1 MLKLTAAYGCV
12 KNIDKDTATP
22 SSIALAGNGSEGFQL
37 ILVNPDTKTEK
48 AYLKIQ
54 TPDGIT
60 ATVFRMCTV
69 PTGDT
74 RTVDPLIPYSWE
86 DKLSISAG
94 ETVRFYVR
102 VQANVCGIRGEMH
115 CSVVSESRATA
126 ALTMPVTVWNFML
139 PETPACRV
147 VMGIERECIAKIHG
161 VPEFG
166 PENDALYLQYY
177 EVAMDAGISP
187 YRIPCP
193 LLDAN
198 GNWNPAAEKYL
209 DNPRMTSFVIPVT
222 SLSDETYT
230 GDSYK
235 IREGFNE
242 EGLKTVYAKLLAHPE
257 WFRKAYFYPVDEP
270 SDLEEVGRL
279 QRAAARLH
287 ELCPG
292 IGIVTPFWRE
302 TLYENGQDAIE
313 ALTGSTDIWCP
324 QSHFFDVDD
333 HIYGTPELK
342 ERHFPHFAD
351 RMLERKA
358 AGDRIWWYT
367 CWGPR
372 EPYCNMLIDQE
383 GILHR
388 IMFWLQYRNRVEGF
402 LYWCIDYWMEVEDPW
417 ENMTTVPFLST
428 TVYGDGSLVYNGNKI
443 DKFGAVPSLRM
454 EIIRTAIDD
463 YTLLALAQKKFG
475 DDWINQKIDEIAPG
489 MKEFSRDPVLLAKV
503 RTEIGDALSKE

>member
-1 MLKLTAAYGCV
+1 MLKLTAAYGCQ
-12 KNIDKDTATP
+12 KYISAEHP
-22 SSIALAGNGSEGFQL
+22 SPVRIPLAGRGNEGFQL
-37 ILVNPDTKTEK
+37 
-48 AYLKIQ
+48 YLENTGTADRI
-54 TPDGIT
+54 TLTITVPEGIT
-60 ATVFRMCTV
+60 QTVYRMLTV
-69 PTGDT
+69 PTGET
-74 RTVDPLIPYSWE
+74 CTVDPLIPMDPASE
-86 DKLSISAG
+86 IVVEQA
-94 ETVRFYVR
+94 ERFYVR
-102 VQANVCGIRGEMH
+102 LTAQSCGIHGDIN
-115 CSVVSESRATA
+115 CSIHSASGNTTECSI
-126 ALTMPVTVWNFML
+126 PVTVWNFML

-161 VPEFG
+161 IDEYG

-177 EVAMDAGISP
+177 ETVMDAGISP
-187 YRIPCP
+187 YRIPAP

-198 GNWNPAAEKYL
+198 GNWNAAAEEYL
-209 DNPRMTSFVIPVT
+209 NNPRMTSFVIPVT
-222 SLSDETYT
+222 ALSDETYT

-235 IREGFNE
+235 IRDGFNE
-242 EGLKTVYAKLLAHPE
+242 KGLQTVYAKLKEHPD

-292 IGIVTPFWRE
+292 IGIVTPFWLE
-302 TLYENGQDAIE
+302 TLYENGQDEVE

-324 QSHFFDVDD
+324 QSHFFDLDD
-333 HIYGTPELK
+333 HVYGTPELK
-342 ERHFPHFAD
+342 ERHFPHFAE

-383 GILHR
+383 GIMHR
-388 IMFWLQYRNRVEGF
+388 ILFWQQYRNRVEGF
-402 LYWCIDYWMEVEDPW
+402 LYWCVNYWLEVEDPW
-417 ENMTTVPFLST
+417 KNMTTVPFLSK

-443 DKFGAVPSLRM
+443 GRSGAVPSLRL

-463 YTLLALAQKKFG
+463 YSLLSMAQEKFG
-475 DDWINQKIDEIAPG
+475 DDWINAKIDEIAPG
-489 MKEFSRDPVLLAKV
+489 MKEFTHDPALLSKV
-503 RTEIGDALSKE
+503 REEIGTAIEKDSL

>member
-12 KNIDKDTATP
+12 KNSVAQVPEKITM
-22 SSIALAGNGSEGFQL
+22 AGNGSEGFQL
-37 ILVNPDTKTEK
+37 CLTGDGTPTEVM
-48 AYLKIQ
+48 LSIT
-54 TPDGIT
+54 TPDGI
-60 ATVFRMCTV
+60 AQSAFQMLTV
-69 PTGDT
+69 PTGET
-74 RTVDPLIPYSWE
+74 RTVDSLVPVEEKIVLT
-86 DKLSISAG
+86 D
-94 ETVRFYVR
+94 TVRFYVR
-102 VQANVCGIRGEMH
+102 LTAKNAGITGEITCTAQSDSGETATVVLPVQ
-115 CSVVSESRATA
+115 
-126 ALTMPVTVWNFML
+126 VWDFML

-147 VMGIERECIAKIHG
+147 VMGIERECIAKLHG
-161 VPEFG
+161 VPEYG

-177 EVAMDAGISP
+177 QTVLDAGVSP
-187 YRIPCP
+187 YRIPAP
-193 LLDAN
+193 LLDAE

-209 DNPRMTSFVIPVT
+209 NDPRMTSFVIPVT
-222 SLSDETYT
+222 SLSDESYT

-242 EGLKTVYAKLLAHPE
+242 EGLKTVYNKLKEHPE

-270 SDLEEVGRL
+270 SNMEEVTRL
-279 QRAAARLH
+279 QKAAAQLH
-287 ELCPG
+287 ALCPG

-302 TLYENGQDAIE
+302 TLYENGQDEIE

-324 QSHFFDVDD
+324 QSHFFDTDD
-333 HIYGTPELK
+333 HIYNTPELQA
-342 ERHFPHFAD
+342 RHFPHFAD
-351 RMLERKA
+351 RMLERKT

-402 LYWCIDYWMEVEDPW
+402 LYWCVNYWLEVEDPW

-443 DKFGAVPSLRM
+443 EKFGAIPSLRL
-454 EIIRTAIDD
+454 EIIRTAIND
-463 YTLLALAQKKFG
+463 YSLLSLAQSCYG
-475 DDWINQKIDEIAPG
+475 DDWINEKIDRIAPG
-489 MKEFSRDPVLLAKV
+489 MKEFTRDPAKLASL
-503 RTEIGDALSKE
+503 RAEIGDAVEKAVRKA